1 VWLLFQRIQQGKSFF
16 MCPPNLV
23 QVIIFVRNGI
33 FYGCSPKG
41 KIIGH
46 LNIPMIM
53 SDKIQTLHPDGKQGV
68 RIDKNKYDIIKHAV
82 IQSIQ
87 SEPLSFTA
95 ITKFVK
101 KELSTTF
108 EGSINW
114 YTVTVKLDMEA
125 RGEIVRNS
133 DRPETYSLPE

>member
-1 VWLLFQRIQQGKSFF
+1 
-16 MCPPNLV
+16 
-23 QVIIFVRNGI
+23 
-33 FYGCSPKG
+33 
-41 KIIGH
+41 
-46 LNIPMIM
+46 M

-82 IQSIQ
+82 IQS
-87 SEPLSFTA
+87 EPLSFTA
-95 ITKFVK
+95 IPKFVK

-108 EGSINW
+108 ERSINW

>member
-1 VWLLFQRIQQGKSFF
+1 
-16 MCPPNLV
+16 
-23 QVIIFVRNGI
+23 
-33 FYGCSPKG
+33 
-41 KIIGH
+41 
-46 LNIPMIM
+46 M
-53 SDKIQTLHPDGKQGV
+53 SDKIQTFHPDGKQGV
-68 RIDKNKYDIIKHAV
+68 RIDKNKYDIIKCAV